1 MSWQNGSDIG
11 VQVLLVA
18 RDGIRLEVV
27 RVPLQV
33 VDEGEYT
40 LVPVEATDA
49 SRRRWIQAA
58 SPPPPRVDGCPWYEP
73 FLPGRQLP
81 DWLQPAPAAAD
92 SPYDPYDGLPKLA
105 RPPAEAIVLDQ
116 QVELGVQRGRQVQF
130 TRPAPGH
137 ALGFP
142 ASGYPLPDEPVEADA
157 YALLELAWRQ
167 PLQPGAWIALSFDR
181 FDPNA
186 LSTAFLVKVTDAWLF
201 EDRETTYPKALAAG

>member
-1 MSWQNGSDIG
+1 MSYQNGSDIG

-18 RDGIRLEVV
+18 RDGIRLDVV
-27 RVPLQV
+27 RVPWQM

-40 LVPVEATDA
+40 LAPSEATEA

-58 SPPPPRVDGCPWYEP
+58 SPPPLRVDGCPWYEP

-81 DWLQPAPAAAD
+81 DWLRPVTGD
-92 SPYDPYDGLPKLA
+92 SPYDGLPKLA

-116 QVELGVQRGRQVQF
+116 QVELEVQRGQEVTF
-130 TRPAPGH
+130 TRPDPGN

-142 ASGYPLPDEPVEADA
+142 ASGYPLPDGPVEADA
-157 YALLELAWRQ
+157 YAQIQLAWRQ
-167 PLQPGAWIALSFDR
+167 PLLPGAWVALSFDR

-186 LSTAFLVKVTDAWLF
+186 LSTAFLVKVTDARLF
-201 EDRETTYPKALAAG
+201 GDPKPTYPEALAAG

>member
-1 MSWQNGSDIG
+1 MSYQNGSDIG

-27 RVPLQV
+27 RVPWQV

-40 LVPVEATDA
+40 LAPSEATEA

-81 DWLQPAPAAAD
+81 DWLQPAKAD

-116 QVELGVQRGRQVQF
+116 QVELDVQRGREVTF
-130 TRPAPGH
+130 TRPDPGH

-142 ASGYPLPDEPVEADA
+142 ASGYPLPDGPVEADA
-157 YALLELAWRQ
+157 YALFELAWRQ
-167 PLQPGAWIALSFDR
+167 PLQPGAWVALSFDR

-201 EDRETTYPKALAAG
+201 EDREATYPKALAAG